1 MGHSSS
7 LLRDALAGAHLKSE
21 LESEEFWGKSLGKNA
36 KAHGVR
42 LQYVKDYESVPLN
55 KDVIFYETMSGARM
69 GDNPYGIFEYLR
81 EHPEHGD
88 FLHVW
93 SVDTRAQVPPE
104 YKDAPNVVFVRRNTR
119 SYTYFLASA
128 GYVICNANLP
138 AFYIRR
144 DGQKYLNTWHGVP
157 YKSLGRN
164 TPKARFGSPNGNS
177 TFTKATHILTPG
189 QFTSEK
195 IVSAYS
201 MKGVSNATIAE
212 IGYPRVDRT
221 LNADDERKARIRE
234 TLGLEPDE
242 EAASRHH
249 PTVLYAPTWRS
260 ENDKDVVDTEQ
271 LLDDLRAMTGPGIQ
285 LLYRGHHRMDR
296 VIKDA
301 SVGDQLDDIII
312 PPHEISSNDL
322 LAVVDVLITD
332 FSSIFFDFLPTG
344 KPIIH
349 YLYDLDSYASTRGI
363 NLGEEEL
370 PGTVAK
376 TRTELVEAINS
387 VASDLNKHEPGHDYA
402 SDPLQGD
409 RYASG
414 REQFCPHDDGHASKR
429 AVEFLLDDSQEGVC
443 SRHLLDTLPTAVF
456 WAAQLPSGPRAAN
469 FLESLLKSAASPA
482 EQTVLVVE
490 RRAPLDK
497 DFVKQIKAFGDDIS
511 TYSYDAEP
519 PVIRPEEEVTYNK
532 FATQYYMDFAATRA
546 RLARSSALK
555 RIFAREYR
563 RRLDD
568 AKFDRVFLAA
578 DLTNEELALAYF
590 AAKGLVTTAN
600 RWQAPSI
607 QGTQELMPAG
617 RAVEFALPHGSRR
630 RKFVAR
636 TYRSLRKRLKG
647 GSA

>member
-1 MGHSSS
+1 MGQDSS
-7 LLRDALAGAHLKSE
+7 LLRDALAGAHLNTE
-21 LESEEFWGKSLGKNA
+21 LESEEFWEKPLGKNA
-36 KAHGVR
+36 KSNGVR
-42 LQYVKDYESVPLN
+42 QQYVKDYEGVPLN
-55 KDVIFYETMSGARM
+55 EGIIFYETMSGARM

-104 YKDAPNVVFVRRNTR
+104 YEDSLNVVFVRRNTR

-138 AFYIRR
+138 IFYIRR
-144 DGQKYLNTWHGVP
+144 NGQKYLNTWHGVP
-157 YKSLGRN
+157 YKALGRN
-164 TPKARFGSPNGNS
+164 APKARFGSPSGNS

-201 MKGVSNATIAE
+201 MNGVSNATIAE

-221 LNADDERKARIRE
+221 LNADDDRKARIRE
-234 TLGLEPDE
+234 TLGLESDE
-242 EAASRHH
+242 AVRGHR

-271 LLDDLRAMTGPGIQ
+271 LLNDLRVMTGSGVQ
-285 LLYRGHHRMDR
+285 MLYRGHHRMDR

-344 KPIIH
+344 KPVIH

-363 NLGEEEL
+363 NLGEDSL

-376 TRTELVEAINS
+376 TRTELVEAITS
-387 VASDLNKHEPGHDYA
+387 VTSDLKNCESGHDFA
-402 SDPLQGD
+402 SEPLQGD
-409 RYASG
+409 RYAWG
-414 REQFCPHDDGHASKR
+414 RERFCPHDDGHASKR

-443 SRHLLDTLPTAVF
+443 SRHLHDQRPTAMF
-456 WAAQLPSGPRAAN
+456 WAAQLPAGPRAAN
-469 FLESLLKSAASPA
+469 FLESLLKSAASPG
-482 EQTVLVVE
+482 EQTVLVIE

-511 TYSYDAEP
+511 TYSYEAEP
-519 PVIRPEEEVTYNK
+519 PVVLPQEEATYKK
-532 FATQYYMDFAATRA
+532 FAEQYYLDFTAARTRMA
-546 RLARSSALK
+546 HDSALK

-568 AKFDRVFLAA
+568 ARFDRVFLAA
-578 DLTNEELALAYF
+578 DLTNEELALAHF
-590 AAKGLVTTAN
+590 AAKGTVTTAN
-600 RWQAPSI
+600 HWRAISD
-607 QGTQELMPAG
+607 QGARRMGPG
-617 RAVEFALPHGSRR
+617 NKVVEFALPHGSKR
-630 RKFVAR
+630 RKSIAR
-636 TYRSLRKRLKG
+636 AYRSLRKRLKG
-647 GSA
+647 GRS